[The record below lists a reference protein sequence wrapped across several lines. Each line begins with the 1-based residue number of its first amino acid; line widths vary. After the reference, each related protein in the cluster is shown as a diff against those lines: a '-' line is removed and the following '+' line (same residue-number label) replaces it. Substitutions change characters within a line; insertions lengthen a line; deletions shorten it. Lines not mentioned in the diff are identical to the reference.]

1 MVTTLATKS
10 GITTNTLTINSQCN
24 GISSKRGAREVSTTI
39 RETPYWII
47 LVILQPNFR
56 RALPESTKSIVKR
69 KEKAISVFTCWA
81 ADPGIENIADSAE
94 TILFILKLSLL
105 GYNGNRN
112 IDITSGKDGRLHHT
126 YTG

>member
-1 MVTTLATKS
+1 MESAASVELERS
-10 GITTNTLTINSQCN
+10 LRQYERHLIGLFS
-24 GISSKRGAREVSTTI
+24 V
-39 RETPYWII
+39 
-47 LVILQPNFR
+47 VILQPNFR

-69 KEKAISVFTCWA
+69 KEKAISAFACWA